1 MGAGSM
7 TTMAALARHDPA
19 WYTPVDPPAEF
30 AAFDQPVEGRL
41 TVGAPGKVGLLELVL
56 ARRDGATRVVHQFQ
70 RAPLHVYRPI
80 HLDPHRPDM
89 AFLFVQQSGDGFVA
103 GDRCRIDL
111 DCGADTAV
119 HLTTQAATNVYRAER
134 NFASQL
140 VNLCVGPGGVLE
152 YLPDAVVPFRGSR
165 FFQRTRVTVDPDSTA
180 ILGEMLL
187 PGRVA
192 RGERHAYDLYWAETE
207 ALNPDGRLLFADV
220 LRIAPGERSPSSIGI
235 LGGYDVV
242 ATLYVLTHLHASSS
256 LVDLLRRALT
266 RDLDVISGV
275 SELPSECGVA
285 ARILGPTSKVVRAAL
300 TNAWETA
307 RLALLSAPAPDL
319 RKGYPRT

>member
-1 MGAGSM
+1 MARSV
-7 TTMAALARHDPA
+7 TTTAALARHDPA
-19 WYTPVDPPAEF
+19 WYTPADPPAEL
-30 AAFDQPVEGRL
+30 AAFDQPLEGRL
-41 TVGAPGKVGLLELVL
+41 TVGSPGKVGLLELVL
-56 ARRDGATRVVHQFQ
+56 ARRDGATRVEHQYQ

-89 AFLFVQQSGDGFVA
+89 AFIFVQQFGDGFVE
-103 GDRCRIDL
+103 GDRCRIDV
-111 DCGADTAV
+111 DCGADAAV
-119 HLTTQAATNVYRAER
+119 HLTTQAAVNVYRAER

-140 VNLCVGPGGVLE
+140 VNLRVGPGGFLE

-192 RGERHAYDLYWAETE
+192 RGERHVYDLYWAETE
-207 ALNPDGRLLFADV
+207 ALDPDGRLLFADV
-220 LRIAPGERSPSSIGI
+220 LRTAPSKRSPSSIGI

-242 ATLYVLTHLHASSS
+242 ATLYVLTHLRTPSS
-256 LVDLLRRALT
+256 LVDLLRRALS
-266 RDLDVISGV
+266 RDLDVLAGVSDLPRNSGV
-275 SELPSECGVA
+275 V

-300 TNAWETA
+300 TNAWDTA

-319 RKGYPRT
+319 RKGNPRR